1 MKKNV
6 KIFVNLLTSSRLIAT
21 FFMPLMFSTLP
32 AHIFILITGLIFLTD
47 LIDGKIARKFEVST
61 MFGSLLDMTADKLF
75 GVIILYILSTMY
87 PIMTIPLLFEIIIST
102 INVSNRNKKTGG
114 NSSYLGKAKT
124 CILWVSIILLF
135 LVGLSPELI
144 NSLNKVKISEEL
156 IATFRKPAIF
166 IKNAGLA
173 LLNFINNNKTIIT
186 DLSVASSIISET
198 VVATDYTI
206 KSTKKISKN
215 DKKIRIADLIR
226 NKKFLKEILFN
237 EKYYNLVKDEQISIM
252 EKLIPNKYYDELT
265 SNRENTR
272 ELDTENVKKLTFNHN
287 NNKK

>member
-1 MKKNV
+1 MVTNSFSKLLYSWFFSFHRIANV
-6 KIFVNLLTSSRLIAT
+6 V
-21 FFMPLMFSTLP
+21 
-32 AHIFILITGLIFLTD
+32 
-47 LIDGKIARKFEVST
+47 
-61 MFGSLLDMTADKLF
+61 
-75 GVIILYILSTMY
+75 
-87 PIMTIPLLFEIIIST
+87 
-102 INVSNRNKKTGG
+102 
-114 NSSYLGKAKT
+114 
-124 CILWVSIILLF
+124 
-135 LVGLSPELI
+135 
-144 NSLNKVKISEEL
+144 
-156 IATFRKPAIF
+156 KPAKI

-215 DKKIRIADLIR
+215 DKKIKIADLIR

-272 ELDTENVKKLTFNHN
+272 ELDNGNIKMLIFKN